1 MIVNNVLF
9 RSNIMS
15 GIRDSLRKCPNC
27 KKTSIILDEIS
38 DELFCSKCGFV
49 ISEKYQ
55 ESTIRATSE
64 TNIGSNLIVNSSTK
78 DAHGQSINANQ
89 KHFEKLKRLHGN
101 RIISSV
107 EKNRN
112 QAIYEI
118 EGLKG
123 KLALPDAAIE
133 SAKQTYQKI
142 TKRGITRGYSTKGH
156 IGACVYAS
164 CRITDTPKTIDTKK
178 TEIKR
183 SYKRIVRELELTIP
197 ITDPIRFVPKIANNM
212 GLSENIQN
220 KAREIIQQVTET
232 GRVAGTEPRG
242 LVAGALYL
250 AALNTK
256 ESTSLKKIAKESGV
270 TEGTIANRCNDIVKI
285 TEL

>member
-1 MIVNNVLF
+1 
-9 RSNIMS
+9 MS

-78 DAHGQSINANQ
+78 DAHGQLINANQ

-123 KLALPDAAIE
+123 KLALPDAVIE
-133 SAKQTYQKI
+133 NAKQTYQKI

-156 IGACVYAS
+156 IGACIYAA
-164 CRITDTPKTIDTKK
+164 CRITDTPRTMDMISKTIDTKK